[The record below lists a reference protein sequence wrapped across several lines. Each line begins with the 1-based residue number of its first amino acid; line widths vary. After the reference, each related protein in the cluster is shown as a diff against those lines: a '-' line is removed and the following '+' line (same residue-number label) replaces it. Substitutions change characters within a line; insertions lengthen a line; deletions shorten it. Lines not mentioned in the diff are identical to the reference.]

1 MVTVWV
7 DAVGPRRMV
16 SLTDPRGSAE
26 RPGRL
31 RRRSAASDAAV
42 LRIVATWLRQVGA
55 EPGSAL
61 AVVDESDRLS

>member
-1 MVTVWV
+1 
-7 DAVGPRRMV
+7 MV

-61 AVVDESDRLS
+61 TVVDESETD